1 MITFMKF
8 QKMNL
13 GRVSAINFAAG
24 VARQIPF
31 IPKRAG
37 RISMVIS
44 MNTKELEKASTSEA
58 MP

>member
-1 MITFMKF
+1 MKF